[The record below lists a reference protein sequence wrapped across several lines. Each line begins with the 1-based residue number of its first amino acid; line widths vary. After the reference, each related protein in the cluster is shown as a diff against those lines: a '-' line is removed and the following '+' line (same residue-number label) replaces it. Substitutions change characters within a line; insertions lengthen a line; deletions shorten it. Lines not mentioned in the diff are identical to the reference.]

1 MLENIWENYM
11 LSPIVAQGHVKG
23 EMSFTLGSIVTNL
36 PPLIRETLIIPY
48 FHLKAYMIETK

>member
-1 MLENIWENYM
+1 M